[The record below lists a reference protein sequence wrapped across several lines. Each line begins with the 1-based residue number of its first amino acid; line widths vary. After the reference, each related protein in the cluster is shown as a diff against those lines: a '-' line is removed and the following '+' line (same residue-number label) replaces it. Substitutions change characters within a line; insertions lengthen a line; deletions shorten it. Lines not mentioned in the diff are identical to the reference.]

1 VATKLTKTW
10 LSAHVAE
17 PHLKLLQPQ
26 YLQQLNHHLPNRING
41 ETRKLKRT
49 RKTKKTSEA
58 KKARN
63 RRKAN
68 TVLSAT

>member
-17 PHLKLLQPQ
+17 PHLKHLQPE
-26 YLQQLNHHLPNRING
+26 LLHQLDRYLPNHTNG
-41 ETRKLKRT
+41 ETRKQKRT
-49 RKTKKTSEA
+49 RKTKKTSVE
-58 KKARN
+58 KKERN